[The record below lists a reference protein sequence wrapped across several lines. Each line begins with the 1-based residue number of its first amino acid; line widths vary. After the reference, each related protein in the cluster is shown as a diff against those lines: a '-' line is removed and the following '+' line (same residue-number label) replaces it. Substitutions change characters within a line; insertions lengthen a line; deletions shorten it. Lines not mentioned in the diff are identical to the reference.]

1 MRKTIFRNEAVCPIT
16 LWVFSVVMT
25 GHIDGGATVEVTN
38 ETKGTTY
45 PERECA
51 DLDDALTYGNTVA
64 ANIRRR
70 KAKFWEV
77 DS

>member
-16 LWVFSVVMT
+16 LWVFAVVMT
-25 GHIDGGATVEVTN
+25 GHVDGGATVQVTN
-38 ETKGTTY
+38 ETKGTEY
-45 PERECA
+45 LEQEFD